1 MSRKSRMDSPFARFV
16 PGEEQQ
22 QAVCMINPETTR
34 INRGVI
40 SNSVPGPAR
49 IDSPKDQQRPRV
61 MVAGADPVVGGSLA
75 AVLECEGYLVEQ
87 ALNQVQLVRLV
98 IKNTPD
104 LVLLDIDGS
113 QWDGWTGFSQPGRVT
128 PLAPII
134 IITARP
140 AQYEKA
146 ARLGVAGFMEK
157 PLDIPLLVKA
167 IKRLVIEDR
176 GTRLGWITRKEF
188 ATS

>member
-1 MSRKSRMDSPFARFV
+1 
-16 PGEEQQ
+16 
-22 QAVCMINPETTR
+22 MINPETTR
-34 INRGVI
+34 INKGVI
-40 SNSVPGPAR
+40 NNSVPGPAR
-49 IDSPKDQQRPRV
+49 SDQHRPRV
-61 MVAGADPVVGGSLA
+61 MVADGDPVVGGSLA
-75 AVLECEGYLVEQ
+75 AVLEFEGYLVEQ
-87 ALNQVQLVRLV
+87 ALNDVQLVRLA

-113 QWDGWTGFSQPGRVT
+113 HWDGWTACSQLERVT
-128 PLAPII
+128 PLVPIVV
-134 IITARP
+134 ITARP

-157 PLDIPLLVKA
+157 PLDIPLLVSA

-176 GTRLGWITRKEF
+176 GTRLGWITSKEC